1 MEKFVPYEKMSKRTR
16 RELDRQRRG
25 SWGAISPVSRK
36 VESKK
41 VYNRKKMQP
50 RNDFE
55 TASFISLRNY
65 AAIFFL
71 SLRR

>member
-55 TASFISLRNY
+55 TASFFRFVILTGQWAVGNH
-65 AAIFFL
+65 
-71 SLRR
+71 